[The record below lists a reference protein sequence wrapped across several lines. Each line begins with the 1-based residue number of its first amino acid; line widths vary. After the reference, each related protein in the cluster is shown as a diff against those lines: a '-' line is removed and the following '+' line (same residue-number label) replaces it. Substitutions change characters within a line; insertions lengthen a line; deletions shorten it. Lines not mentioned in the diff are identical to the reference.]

1 MRQPHALIH
10 HYLLPLFPS
19 WFHFFVQHLHL
30 NFLPF
35 RKGMDPKSQFGRQKS
50 ILSDAD
56 VVCATCSGADHPLI
70 QHLTFAR
77 VLLDEAAQAT
87 ELSTLVPLMKMKA
100 EACVTLVGDH
110 RQLPP
115 TISNIP
121 SGCGRLWNFT
131 LWTNGRSR
139 GSSIPPQRPVSD
151 ASVHL
156 RFPIFY
162 AAQFKLNMQNSQQFH
177 SVWCWYARICMDM
190 PIMCRNL
197 LKGVQTCS
205 KGEDAVHQDLQFWD
219 HSTLVFGA
227 CASSLRACCTQYDVI
242 RLHQPDYIS
251 INKIQY
257 QVTHPPF
264 SPGWNRTT
272 LTYYYLFFLFTVTVN

>member
-1 MRQPHALIH
+1 
-10 HYLLPLFPS
+10 
-19 WFHFFVQHLHL
+19 
-30 NFLPF
+30 
-35 RKGMDPKSQFGRQKS
+35 
-50 ILSDAD
+50 
-56 VVCATCSGADHPLI
+56 
-70 QHLTFAR
+70 
-77 VLLDEAAQAT
+77 
-87 ELSTLVPLMKMKA
+87 
-100 EACVTLVGDH
+100 
-110 RQLPP
+110 
-115 TISNIP
+115 
-121 SGCGRLWNFT
+121 
-131 LWTNGRSR
+131 
-139 GSSIPPQRPVSD
+139 
-151 ASVHL
+151 
-156 RFPIFY
+156 
-162 AAQFKLNMQNSQQFH
+162 
-177 SVWCWYARICMDM
+177 MDM

-197 LKGVQTCS
+197 PKGVQTCS

>member
-1 MRQPHALIH
+1 MEHLRMIWGSPYLMPLVWRQPHALTH

-19 WFHFFVQHLHL
+19 WFRFFVQHLHL
-30 NFLPF
+30 NFPPF

-115 TISNIP
+115 TISNIQVDVEGFGTSLFERMAGQGVHPFLLNVQYRMHPCISAFP
-121 SGCGRLWNFT
+121 SSMQL
-131 LWTNGRSR
+131 S
-139 GSSIPPQRPVSD
+139 
-151 ASVHL
+151 
-156 RFPIFY
+156 
-162 AAQFKLNMQNSQQFH
+162 LNMFRSNIQNSRQFH
-177 SVWCWYARICMDM
+177 YVWCWYARIWHGHAD
-190 PIMCRNL
+190 N
-197 LKGVQTCS
+197 V
-205 KGEDAVHQDLQFWD
+205 
-219 HSTLVFGA
+219 
-227 CASSLRACCTQYDVI
+227 
-242 RLHQPDYIS
+242 
-251 INKIQY
+251 
-257 QVTHPPF
+257 
-264 SPGWNRTT
+264 
-272 LTYYYLFFLFTVTVN
+272 